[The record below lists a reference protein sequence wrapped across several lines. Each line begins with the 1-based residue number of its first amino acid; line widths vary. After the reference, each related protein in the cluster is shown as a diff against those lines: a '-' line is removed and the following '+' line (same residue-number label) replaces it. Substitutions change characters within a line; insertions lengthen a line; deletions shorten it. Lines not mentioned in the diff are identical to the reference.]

1 MRCLWVNV
9 RRRESRGKG
18 RRAGVGKKK
27 GKTFVG
33 WSTCF
38 SMEYSLL
45 MTYQQLLKFK
55 IKFNTNFTE
64 SSTGI
69 VHIDDPL
76 S

>member
-1 MRCLWVNV
+1 MFVGVCGEGGKVEE
-9 RRRESRGKG
+9 RED
-18 RRAGVGKKK
+18 VLEK

-64 SSTGI
+64 SSTGP
-69 VHIDDPL
+69 VHINDPV